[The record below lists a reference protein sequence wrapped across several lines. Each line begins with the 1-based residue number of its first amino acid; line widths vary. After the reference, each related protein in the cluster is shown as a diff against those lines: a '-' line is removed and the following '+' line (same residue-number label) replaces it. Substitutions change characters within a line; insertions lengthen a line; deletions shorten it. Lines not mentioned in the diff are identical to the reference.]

1 MTASR
6 IYGIDLGTTY
16 SCISYVDEWGKPV
29 VVPNFEGDLT
39 TPSVVHF
46 ESADNIV
53 VGKEAKNA
61 SKVDPGRVVEFVK
74 RNMGDATFSREI
86 DGKSY
91 RPEEISSYIL
101 RKLASDASQTVGDQI
116 KDVVITCPAYFGINE
131 REATKNAGIL
141 ADLNVVNIL
150 NEPTAA
156 AICYGD
162 DKTKGDEV
170 VLVYDLGGGT
180 FDITVIAME
189 QGDIRVVV
197 TGGNHN
203 LGGKDWDD
211 RLIEYLAE
219 QFMTEN
225 AGESNPLDDPY
236 SMQELAKSAEEIK
249 KGLSAKEKYPLM
261 VSHNGKRARVEVT
274 REKLE
279 ELTAD
284 LLQQTIDLTRHVLEE
299 AKGKGI
305 GKIDQ
310 ILLVGGLSKMPAVAR
325 RMQEEFGIETNL
337 FEPDLSVAKGAALMG
352 QKIMAGEM
360 IREIIA
366 NETGTT
372 IEEVD
377 LAEIDQGTI
386 AEAAKKATATAG
398 GKFRLPSKDLADMAT
413 RKIINV
419 CSKGFGVVAVDAED
433 GEKEYVAYL
442 IQNNTPVPVEVTETG
457 FGTLR
462 PNQQQV
468 SVRVMEQA
476 GQTQSPSPEDNR
488 LISEGE
494 IAPLPANLPAGSP
507 IHVTFRLAED
517 GTLSVTAVEP
527 SSGRDLNLEVKV
539 EGVMSQQ
546 EIEASKGMLLKQTV
560 S

>member
-1 MTASR
+1 MTANR

-16 SCISYVDEWGKPV
+16 SCISYVDEWGKSV
-29 VVPNFEGDLT
+29 VVQNFEGDLT

-46 ESADNIV
+46 ESAENIV

-61 SKVDPGRVVEFVK
+61 SKVDPDRVVEFVK
-74 RNMGDATFSREI
+74 RNMGDPTFSRVI

-101 RKLASDASQTVGDQI
+101 RKLASDASQMVGEQV

-156 AICYGD
+156 AIYYGS

-180 FDITVIAME
+180 FDITVIVME

-219 QFMTEN
+219 QFTNEN
-225 AGESNPLDDPY
+225 PGESNPLDDQY

-284 LLQQTIDLTRHVLEE
+284 LLQQTIDLTHHVLEE
-299 AKGKGI
+299 AKGKGVAM
-305 GKIDQ
+305 IDQ
-310 ILLVGGLSKMPAVAR
+310 ILLVGGLSKMPVVAR
-325 RMQEEFGIETNL
+325 RMREEFGVETNL

-366 NETGTT
+366 SETGTSVDE
-372 IEEVD
+372 ID
-377 LAEIDQGTI
+377 LAEVDEGILS
-386 AEAAKKATATAG
+386 EAARKAAASAG

-413 RKIINV
+413 GKIINV
-419 CSKGFGVVAVDAED
+419 CSKGFGVVAVDADD

-468 SVRVMEQA
+468 SVRVMEQS
-476 GQTQSPSPEDNR
+476 GQVQSPVPEDNK

-494 IAPLPANLPAGSP
+494 IAPLPPNLPVGSP

-517 GTLSVTAVEP
+517 GTLSVTALEP
-527 SSGRDLNLEVKV
+527 SSGRDLKLEVKV

-546 EIEASKGMLLKQTV
+546 EIEASKGMLLKQNV

>member
-1 MTASR
+1 MTNR

-61 SKVDPGRVVEFVK
+61 SKVDPDRVVEFVK
-74 RNMGDATFSREI
+74 RSMGDTTFSREI

-101 RKLASDASQTVGDQI
+101 RKLASDASQTVGEEI

-131 REATKNAGIL
+131 REATKNAGVL
-141 ADLNVVNIL
+141 ADLNVVNVL

-156 AICYGD
+156 AICYGVD
-162 DKTKGDEV
+162 QGKGNEV

-189 QGDIRVVV
+189 QRDIRVVV

-219 QFMTEN
+219 QFMNEN
-225 AGESNPLDDPY
+225 TGESNPLDDKY
-236 SMQELAKSAEEIK
+236 TMQELAKSAEDIK
-249 KGLSAKEKYPLM
+249 KGLSTKEKYPVM

-284 LLQQTIDLTRHVLEE
+284 LLQQTVDLTRHVLEE
-299 AKGKGI
+299 AKEKGVA
-305 GKIDQ
+305 KIDQ
-310 ILLVGGLSKMPAVAR
+310 MLLVGGLSKMPVVAR
-325 RMQEEFGIETNL
+325 RMHEEFGVETNL
-337 FEPDLSVAKGAALMG
+337 FEPDLSVVKGAALMG

-366 NETGTT
+366 SETGTT
-372 IEEVD
+372 IDEID
-377 LAEIDQGTI
+377 LAEIDQETI
-386 AEAAKKATATAG
+386 AEAARKATATAG
-398 GKFRLPSKDLADMAT
+398 AKFRLPSKDLADMAT
-413 RKIINV
+413 RKVVNV

-442 IQNNTPVPVEVTETG
+442 IQHNTPVPVEVTETG

-468 SVRVMEQA
+468 SVRVMEQS
-476 GQTQSPSPEDNR
+476 GQVQSPALEDNK
-488 LISEGE
+488 LISEGD
-494 IAPLPANLPAGSP
+494 IAPLPPNLPAGSP

-546 EIEASKGMLLKQTV
+546 EIEASKGMLMKQNV